1 MAINKNRIVPVT
13 DIDLIT
19 LYNMILNAT
28 GTTVTAIA
36 PGADLGHFTVAAAN
50 KICNEPAVDVNVTA
64 SSGAFYF
71 VAAHDF
77 AGLKVN
83 GTAVTPSGATIV
95 PDGVTLYKGT
105 ISSGAITIALVTPG
119 VPA

>member
-1 MAINKNRIVPVT
+1 MAVNKDRIVPVT

-28 GTTVTAIA
+28 GTTMTAIA
-36 PGADLGHFTVAAAN
+36 ADDDKGSFTVSAGN
-50 KICNEPAVDVNVTA
+50 KICNEPATTINITA
-64 SSGAFYF
+64 ASGNFFF

-77 AGLKVN
+77 VGLTGKTVAGVD
-83 GTAVTPSGATIV
+83 VV
-95 PDGVTLYKGT
+95 PDGVTLYKVA
-105 ISSGAITIALVTPG
+105 ISSGTATVSLMTPG